1 MDNPIKG
8 NSMNLDQALS
18 QIIAYS
24 VANGLESL
32 SAIERMVKQFKTLSP
47 EQQEA
52 VTVFMAETKVD
63 A

>member
-1 MDNPIKG
+1 
-8 NSMNLDQALS
+8 MNLDQAVA
-18 QIIAYS
+18 QIITYS

-32 SAIERMVKQFKTLSP
+32 SAVERMVKQFKTLTT

>member
-1 MDNPIKG
+1 
-8 NSMNLDQALS
+8 MNLDQACA

-24 VANGLESL
+24 VAHGIESL
-32 SAIERMVKQFKTLSP
+32 SAIERMVRQFKTLSS
-47 EQQEA
+47 EQQQA

>member
-1 MDNPIKG
+1 
-8 NSMNLDQALS
+8 MNLDQALA
-18 QIIAYS
+18 QIISYS

-32 SAIERMVKQFKTLSP
+32 SAIERMVKQFKLLTP

-52 VTVFMAETKVD
+52 ITVFMEETKVD

>member
-1 MDNPIKG
+1 
-8 NSMNLDQALS
+8 MNLDQALA

-24 VANGLESL
+24 VAHGIESL
-32 SAIERMVKQFKTLSP
+32 SAIERMVRQFKTLSS
-47 EQQEA
+47 EQQQA

>member
-1 MDNPIKG
+1 MLVQEPTN
-8 NSMNLDQALS
+8 MNLDQALA

-24 VANGLESL
+24 VAHGLESL
-32 SAIERMVKQFKTLSP
+32 SAVERMVKQFKLLTP

>member
-1 MDNPIKG
+1 
-8 NSMNLDQALS
+8 MNIDRALA

-32 SAIERMVKQFKTLSP
+32 SAVERMVKQFKTLTA

-52 VTVFMAETKVD
+52 ITVFMAETKVD